1 MKTFKEHISEQWNIV
16 NVLMSAQQGEAEVQL
31 ENGGHITID
40 EASATRIIMYLQTLS
55 EEDKVVY
62 LESLINNE
70 RGFMK
75 GLETASHNVEDA

>member
-1 MKTFKEHISEQWNIV
+1 
-16 NVLMSAQQGEAEVQL
+16 
-31 ENGGHITID
+31 
-40 EASATRIIMYLQTLS
+40 MYLQTLS

-75 GLETASHNVEDA
+75 GLETAIHNVEDA